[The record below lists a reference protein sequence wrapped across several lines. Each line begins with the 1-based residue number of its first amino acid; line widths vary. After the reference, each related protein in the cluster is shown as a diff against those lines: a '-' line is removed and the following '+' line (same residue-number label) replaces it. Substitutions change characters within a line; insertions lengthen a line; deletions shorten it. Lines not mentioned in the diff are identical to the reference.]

1 MITLYYDL
9 SSNSCKQALVWLKEH
24 EIEYEMKRI
33 SSISEIDLINVL
45 ALTENGFSDILKRP
59 SRVNTQSREE
69 LRKIE
74 MMNFTDG
81 IRFISYHTHLLK
93 TPIIFENNKLT
104 IGYNAENMRI
114 FLSRD
119 YRNIEM
125 L

>member
-9 SSNSCKQALVWLKEH
+9 SSNSCKQALTWLKKH
-24 EIEYEMKRI
+24 GIEYEMKRI
-33 SSISEIDLINVL
+33 SKISEIDLMNVL
-45 ALTENGFSDILKRP
+45 ALTENGFSDILKCP
-59 SRVNTQSREE
+59 SRVNSQSREE
-69 LRKIE
+69 LSKIE
-74 MMNFTDG
+74 MMNFIDG
-81 IRFISYHTHLLK
+81 INFIYNHTQILR

-104 IGYNAENMRI
+104 IEYNAENMRI

>member
-9 SSNSCKQALVWLKEH
+9 SSNSCKQALTRLKNH
-24 EIEYEMKRI
+24 GIEYEMKRI
-33 SSISEIDLINVL
+33 SKISEIDLMNVL
-45 ALTENGFSDILKRP
+45 ALTENGFSDILKCP
-59 SRVNTQSREE
+59 SRVNSQSREE
-69 LRKIE
+69 LSKIE
-74 MMNFTDG
+74 MMNFIDG
-81 IRFISYHTHLLK
+81 INFISNHTQLLR

>member
-9 SSNSCKQALVWLKEH
+9 SSNSCKQALTWLKKH
-24 EIEYEMKRI
+24 GIEYEMKRI
-33 SSISEIDLINVL
+33 SKISEIDLMNVL
-45 ALTENGFSDILKRP
+45 ALTENGFSDILKCP
-59 SRVNTQSREE
+59 SRVNSQSREE
-69 LRKIE
+69 LSKIE
-74 MMNFTDG
+74 MMNFIDG
-81 IRFISYHTHLLK
+81 INFISNHTQLLR
-93 TPIIFENNKLT
+93 TLIIFENNKLT

>member
-1 MITLYYDL
+1 MITVYYDL
-9 SSNSCKQALVWLKEH
+9 SSNSCKQALAWLKKRG
-24 EIEYEMKRI
+24 IEYEMKRI
-33 SSISEIDLINVL
+33 SKISEIDLMGVL

-59 SRVNTQSREE
+59 SKVNTQSREE
-69 LRKIE
+69 LKKIE

-81 IRFISYHTHLLK
+81 IRFISAHTHLLK
-93 TPIIFENNKLT
+93 APIIFEKNKLT

-119 YRNIEM
+119 YRNIEI